1 MSRLDS
7 DLARG
12 LLDLVRG
19 ELEELVEARV
29 SEQLRLFVPPPPEP
43 WMTTAQ
49 AASYLGLTEVGLR
62 ARAQRGTVPAH
73 KDEGRWLF
81 NRQELD
87 AAILRR

>member
-1 MSRLDS
+1 MN
-7 DLARG
+7 DLTDA
-12 LLDLVRG
+12 LLDLIRP
-19 ELEELVEARV
+19 ELEELVEAKV
-29 SEQLRLFVPPPPEP
+29 GEQLRLFVPPPPEP

-49 AASYLGLTEVGLR
+49 AARYLGLTEVGLR

-87 AAILRR
+87 AALMRR